1 MTTGQKPVSV
11 TDYVQFLHAQQRT
24 GTALSAERVL
34 SGYETFLESRQK
46 TPGDA
51 TADDLTAYQQ
61 HLTTPAACL
70 ATGTLAVST
79 QSTHLAVVR
88 SFHRWLLRRGYTL
101 TNPARSLVLPKLPK
115 RTVTKDELSQQE
127 AQALLEIAGAQV
139 DSHKRESFAWC
150 CALRDLALVGLGIA
164 SGLRRSGLCD
174 MLVTALDAERN
185 EIRVERHKG
194 GVGRVLPIASWSTAL
209 IVAYRDHARPRLLRD
224 RQSDYLFV
232 GNRSPRIGHE
242 TLAHLI
248 TRLQDLTVTANPDLT
263 DLSEKNLTCHSLRV
277 TFARLLFANGCP
289 IRSVNELLL
298 HNKLSTTALYTPVTV
313 DELRHEL
320 IRLHPRC

>member
-1 MTTGQKPVSV
+1 MRQLPESI

-34 SGYETFLESRQK
+34 SGYATFLESRQK
-46 TPGDA
+46 TPEVA
-51 TADDLTAYQQ
+51 TADDLTAYQH
-61 HLTTPAACL
+61 HLSTPAACL

-88 SFHRWLLRRGYTL
+88 SFHRWLLRRGYTI

-115 RTVTKDELSQQE
+115 RSVTKDELTQQE
-127 AQALLEIAGAQV
+127 AQALLETAGAQV
-139 DSHKRESFAWC
+139 DSHKRGSFAWC
-150 CALRDLALVGLGIA
+150 VALRDLALIGLGIA
-164 SGLRRSGLCD
+164 SGLRRSNLCE
-174 MLVTALDAERN
+174 MPLTALDVERN
-185 EIRVERHKG
+185 EIRVEHHKG
-194 GVGRVLPIASWSTAL
+194 GTGRVLPIAPWSTQL
-209 IVAYRDHARPRLLRD
+209 IVSYRDHARPRLLRD

-232 GNRSPRIGHE
+232 GNRSLHVGYE

-248 TRLQDLTVTANPDLT
+248 TELQELTVTANPDLT
-263 DLSEKNLTCHSLRV
+263 ELSDKNLTCHSLRV
-277 TFARLLFANGCP
+277 TFARLLFSNGCP

-313 DELRHEL
+313 DELRHAL
-320 IRLHPRC
+320 IPLHPRC

>member
-1 MTTGQKPVSV
+1 MSR
-11 TDYVQFLHAQQRT
+11 H
-24 GTALSAERVL
+24 RVL
-34 SGYETFLESRQK
+34 AL
-46 TPGDA
+46 
-51 TADDLTAYQQ
+51 
-61 HLTTPAACL
+61 
-70 ATGTLAVST
+70 ST

-88 SFHRWLLRRGYTL
+88 SFHRWLVRRGYTI

-127 AQALLEIAGAQV
+127 AQALLETAGELV
-139 DSHKRESFAWC
+139 DSHKRGSFAWC
-150 CALRDLALVGLGIA
+150 VALRDLALIGLGIA

-174 MLVTALDAERN
+174 LPIIALDVERN

-209 IVAYRDHARPRLLRD
+209 ITTYRDHARPRLLRD
-224 RQSDYLFV
+224 RQSEFLFV
-232 GNRSPRIGHE
+232 GNRSSHVGHA

-248 TRLQDLTVTANPDLT
+248 TELQELTAKANPDLAE
-263 DLSEKNLTCHSLRV
+263 LSDKNLTPHSLRV
-277 TFARLLFANGCP
+277 TFARVLFANGCP

-313 DELRHEL
+313 DALRHEL
-320 IRLHPRC
+320 IRVHPRC